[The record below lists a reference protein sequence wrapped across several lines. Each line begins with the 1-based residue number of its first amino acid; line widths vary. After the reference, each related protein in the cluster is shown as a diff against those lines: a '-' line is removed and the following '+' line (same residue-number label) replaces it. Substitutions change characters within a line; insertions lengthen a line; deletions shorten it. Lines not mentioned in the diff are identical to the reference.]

1 MKKQLFLT
9 AVLCL
14 MLQVTIVAQS
24 IKLNNQNDAGSAMLE
39 VNSTSKGILIP
50 NVALTGITDAT
61 TIASPAASLLVYNT
75 ATVSDVEPGYYYNSG
90 TAVSPVWSRLSTGTT
105 SQIGT
110 NTTNYLSKWNGTALV
125 SSNVFD
131 NGTNVGI
138 GTPTPDFKLD
148 IESSTDAR
156 ARIYSP
162 NSSFAGFLF
171 DNSSQQYFMGV
182 ESVDIGSQFSVYDN
196 TSQAARFRISTT
208 GNVGIGLSIPTE
220 KLHVNGNV
228 KVAGIISGVTNPVSA
243 QDAATKAYVDANDDT
258 GTDDQTLAEIL
269 TSNTSAGSKKITNLA
284 NPVSA
289 QDAATKAYVDAN
301 DDTGTDDQTL
311 AEILTVNT
319 SAGSKKITNLAN
331 PINGQDA
338 ATKAYVD
345 LLEAKL
351 EALEV
356 VKDIDNNKYDIIT
369 IGTQTWMAENLKTTR
384 YNDGTVIPLITDGT
398 LWRTASSNTSPAYC
412 WYNAPNETTNLITY
426 GALYNWYAI
435 NTSTNGNKNVCPTG
449 WHVPTD
455 GEWTTLRDALGGTG
469 VAGGKMKEAGLAHWS
484 SPNTGATNES
494 GFAGLPGGYRLNFG
508 GAFYNIGIDG
518 RWWSSTED
526 GPTGAR
532 GRLLFNDDGGV
543 YRYVGHEGSG
553 FSVRCLRD

>member
-14 MLQVTIVAQS
+14 MLQVTIFAQS

-125 SSNVFD
+125 SSNVFE
-131 NGTNVGI
+131 NGTNIGI
-138 GTPTPDFKLD
+138 GTDNPVAKLNIIGFYKDPLIPGNASNGVLRIGPTFNDALD
-148 IESSTDAR
+148 IGKRASGTFDAWMQVG
-156 ARIYSP
+156 Y
-162 NSSFAGFLF
+162 N
-171 DNSSQQYFMGV
+171 
-182 ESVDIGSQFSVYDN
+182 GSADPLSLQPLG
-196 TSQAARFRISTT
+196 
-208 GNVGIGLSIPTE
+208 GNVGIGILSPSE

-269 TSNTSAGSKKITNLA
+269 T
-284 NPVSA
+284 
-289 QDAATKAYVDAN
+289 
-301 DDTGTDDQTL
+301 
-311 AEILTVNT
+311 VNI

-384 YNDGTVIPLITDGT
+384 YNDGTLIPLITDNTPWGN
-398 LWRTASSNTSPAYC
+398 ASTNKSPGYC
-412 WYNAPNETTNLITY
+412 WYNNESSNLISY

-435 NTSTNGNKNVCPTG
+435 NTTTNGNKNVCPTG

-455 GEWTTLRDALGGTG
+455 GEWTTLTTYLGGET
-469 VAGGKMKEAGLAHWS
+469 VAGGKMKEAGLAHWNT
-484 SPNTGATNES
+484 PNEGATNES
-494 GFAGLPGGYRLNFG
+494 GFAGLPGGLRNFFG
-508 GAFYNIGIDG
+508 TFDNIGFYG
-518 RWWSSTED
+518 YWWSSSEFST
-526 GPTGAR
+526 TNAR
-532 GRLLFNDDGGV
+532 
-543 YRYVGHEGSG
+543 YRYLGNNFGNVIKAYNNKGRGL
-553 FSVRCLRD
+553 SVRCLRD

>member
-331 PINGQDA
+331 PINGQDV

-384 YNDGTVIPLITDGT
+384 YNDGTLIPLITDNTPWGN
-398 LWRTASSNTSPAYC
+398 ASTNKSPGYC
-412 WYNAPNETTNLITY
+412 WYNNVPANLIAY

-435 NTSTNGNKNVCPTG
+435 NTASNGNKNVCPTG

-455 GEWTTLRDALGGTG
+455 GEWTTLTNALGGTG
-469 VAGGKMKEAGLAHWS
+469 VAGGKMKEAGLAHWVT
-484 SPNTGATNES
+484 PNTGATNES
-494 GFAGLPGGYRLNFG
+494 GFAGLPGGYRKG
-508 GAFYNIGIDG
+508 DG
-518 RWWSSTED
+518 TFVNVGSYGYWWSSTED
-526 GPTGAR
+526 YTTDA
-532 GRLLFNDDGGV
+532 
-543 YRYVGHEGSG
+543 
-553 FSVRCLRD
+553 